1 MVSLTLGWIQF
12 HQTLVDTMVDPVDP
26 ANLCIFQSHYHQKR
40 MTLQSSQSMLLGG
53 SEMVSLL
60 LGWVEFQQKLRD
72 TVLDPPYCNNNTNK
86 EKAYLKYKFEKCL
99 PIITKVRG

>member
-12 HQTLVDTMVDPVDP
+12 HPTLVDTMVDP
-26 ANLCIFQSHYHQKR
+26 ANLCIFQSQYHQKR

-72 TVLDPPYCNNNTNK
+72 TMSDPPYCNNNTNK
-86 EKAYLKYKFEKCL
+86 DYLKYKFEKCL
-99 PIITKVRG
+99 PIIRKIRG